1 MKKRIIAILLCVSIA
16 LSTTFGLH
24 KKAEAAVTGTV
35 VAIAAIGT
43 FAFSVLMLIT
53 SGEAERIADDV
64 YYWIEYTAKPGFE
77 NCFIG
82 DGSSLAVG
90 YNQIFQTVNG
100 WFESGELE
108 IVDGQIILTYAQY
121 HELYGKVF
129 TVMSRPSV
137 DFHSDYYYTFYEV
150 EFPFSM
156 DFESFP
162 LNSDYVYSSRGQ
174 SYSPIYYDDERI
186 IFSPYWFSIRCE
198 TDGFTTPSISSF
210 YLDENYGEYGMFHY
224 HRAANYSTI
233 SEFSAAFRFLFKF
246 LDINNICQ
254 QYLLLGEPYE
264 QNKKFDYVYVYEN
277 GMLDCKS
284 IADFDLSKMS
294 SGFVSTSGDYPGF
307 LKSLD
312 GYTISLT
319 KPDNLDDLSG
329 TLPTDYNPTLK
340 FPSVPD
346 SNIPLQNQIIVGNVP
361 GFADLPLSEYQA
373 ELDTDIDIP
382 SVIINK
388 FPFCIPF
395 DFIRIIS
402 VLCAD
407 PVAPVFRIPISTSPE
422 NLEGWEGNQT
432 IGEYLNPDELLFEID
447 EEVIIDLSVIPLLQP
462 ICYTCF
468 IVGFVLLLIHITPK
482 MIQH

>member
-1 MKKRIIAILLCVSIA
+1 MKKRIIAILLCVSITF
-16 LSTTFGLH
+16 SSFGLH

-35 VAIAAIGT
+35 VAIATIGT
-43 FAFSVLMLIT
+43 FAFSVFMLIT

-82 DGSSLAVG
+82 DGSHLAVG

-100 WFESGELE
+100 WFESGELQV
-108 IVDGQIILTYAQY
+108 VDGQIVLTYSQY
-121 HELYGKVF
+121 QELYNQAF
-129 TVMSRPSV
+129 NVMAKPDVSFNADYDCYFIESAIPNGFSLESLPVV
-137 DFHSDYYYTFYEV
+137 DLFVKS
-150 EFPFSM
+150 PA
-156 DFESFP
+156 
-162 LNSDYVYSSRGQ
+162 GQ
-174 SYSPIYYDDERI
+174 SYAVIYYDDNRI
-186 IFSPYWFSIRCE
+186 VFSDWFLSLQSDISVHTSFSPYQVKSNFSQS
-198 TDGFTTPSISSF
+198 TLSGGLSATNSLMSYYSSF
-210 YLDENYGEYGMFHY
+210 KYIINIASLNKFQLQYFFM
-224 HRAANYSTI
+224 NSNQ
-233 SEFSAAFRFLFKF
+233 SASNTTSNCF
-246 LDINNICQ
+246 
-254 QYLLLGEPYE
+254 
-264 QNKKFDYVYVYEN
+264 VYEN
-277 GMLDCKS
+277 GILS
-284 IADFDLSKMS
+284 YTSASSVDLSGMKT
-294 SGFVSTSGDYPGF
+294 GIITTTGDYGSF
-307 LKSLD
+307 LKSVTGYNQSLVPPD
-312 GYTISLT
+312 G
-319 KPDNLDDLSG
+319 LDDLSG
-329 TLPTDYNPTLK
+329 TLPTDYNPTLT

-346 SNIPLQNQIIVGNVP
+346 NRPIVNQIIIGNVP
-361 GFADLPLSEYQA
+361 GFADLPLSDYQA

-395 DFIRIIS
+395 DFIRIIG

-432 IGEYLNPDELLFEID
+432 IDEYLNPDELLFEID